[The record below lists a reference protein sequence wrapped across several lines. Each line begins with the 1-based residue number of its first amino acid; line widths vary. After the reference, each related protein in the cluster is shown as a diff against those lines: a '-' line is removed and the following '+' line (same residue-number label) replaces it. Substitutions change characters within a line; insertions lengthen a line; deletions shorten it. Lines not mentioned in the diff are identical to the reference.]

1 MDRWAL
7 VLTLLAVVAVL
18 TGFSLE
24 GGNLSSLWNGPA
36 ALIVFGGGLLATF
49 VQVPVSYLRPFASLL
64 FWLVAPPHFS
74 LDTLISKLLVTG
86 NTLRREGPLALEK
99 VASSETDPLMRKA
112 LMLLADG
119 NDTESMEAA
128 LLLELKSREQRDEEL
143 VGVLDSLAGY
153 LPTLGIVGAVLGL
166 MQVLSSIKEPDA
178 LASGIATA
186 FVATFYGVGCA
197 NLVVIPLASAL
208 RQRLAV
214 RSRYYEAMLL
224 GIVAL
229 RSGANPMALRYR
241 LQGMVL

>member
-7 VLTLLAVVAVL
+7 VLVLLAVLAVL

-24 GGNLSSLWNGPA
+24 GGSILALWNPPA
-36 ALIVFGGGLLATF
+36 FLIVFGGGLLATL
-49 VQVPVSYLRPFASLL
+49 VQLPSAHVKPFLELL
-64 FWLVAPPHFS
+64 SWLLAPPNYS
-74 LDTLISKLLVTG
+74 LDTLLSKLMACG
-86 NTLRREGPLALEK
+86 NALRRDGPLALEK
-99 VASSETDPLMRKA
+99 VASAEQDPVFRKA

-119 NDTESMEAA
+119 NDVESMESS
-128 LLLELKSREQRDEEL
+128 LLLELKSREQRDDEL
-143 VGVLDSLAGY
+143 VGLLDSLAGY

-178 LASGIATA
+178 LAAAIATA
-186 FVATFYGVGCA
+186 FVATFYGVGSA
-197 NLVVIPLASAL
+197 NLIVIPLASSL

-214 RSRYYEAMLL
+214 RSRYYEAMML

-229 RSGANPMALRYR
+229 RNGANPMALRYR